1 MTNNQPVV
9 ALKTLVANW
18 VLAHPTLLEIVLAVP
33 VVANA
38 LLTPATVVVLV
49 SNNLLPRKR

>member
-18 VLAHPTLLEIVLAVP
+18 VLAHPALLEIVLAVP

-49 SNNLLPRKR
+49 SNNLPSRKR